1 MASLLEQQ
9 ATEPQEDVGQSTR
22 KQFEA
27 SNMFMSDA
35 GAAELFKDFGTYVDR
50 GVEGVERAITEI
62 GDFFKENIKPTD
74 FVPGAGTVDASKA
87 AGDRFAKGDY
97 LGAGMGVVEGVASTA
112 LDAVGSAGGAAG
124 MAGVGILR
132 GGARAVGRKIDD
144 VAEGLLAKPAPFKPK
159 VQELS
164 EQAKKDFTDLGE
176 AQRTLPEQQGQR
188 VRKLTHSPVGPVMEH
203 VGDLTHRMTERLKY
217 KGANDDMGLHYVRTK
232 IKTALNHLKANLDDG
247 NIPYKQNHTDALE
260 SGFEH
265 WKKNPGSKDIPDTVK
280 TFDEYKKFIQDEMS
294 VYADAHAEL
303 KVYNRPQYLAR
314 EAAVA
319 VGRND
324 PDKAIKYLEE
334 LQDLASRPND
344 YVFASKVHGPARS
357 KGMLSKQEST
367 PAKRKSQ
374 NVMAGTAGAAVVGG
388 GMLAKP
394 DSAEASTAASVP
406 KAPTKDFSALWGRL
420 YQGKSDPAKIK
431 DFQQDVKRLYG
442 KAPKEEVLVDMSN
455 KAAVAFAADV
465 DMDPSEFSELMYV
478 TALHESSGGRHKVQG
493 GAGRA
498 RGYWQVEPETAV
510 DLVKNSLALFGPQFT
525 KATGLSKKDLQGLGI
540 HQFKRILMD
549 PKVTAMFAAAKY
561 VAAIQNDRK

>member
-124 MAGVGILR
+124 MAGVGMLK
-132 GGARAVGRKIDD
+132 GGARAAQAGAMKLYGGIKNALKAEDFFSPKAIEDVISESKAWKGRSTLVYMSPDEFLSIAKKRNGNMDSDKIATVKKYAGEWNTTPSLKIEGDITSGTTAFGHEGRNRADYLKANGVDSMPVEIRHDVYRWGDEGANQPDLPSSIKIKSEDTDDAIEVGIQDWRGNRVKPQ
-144 VAEGLLAKPAPFKPK
+144 EGLLAK
-159 VQELS
+159 QEVTHTT
-164 EQAKKDFTDLGE
+164 AK
-176 AQRTLPEQQGQR
+176 
-188 VRKLTHSPVGPVMEH
+188 
-203 VGDLTHRMTERLKY
+203 
-217 KGANDDMGLHYVRTK
+217 
-232 IKTALNHLKANLDDG
+232 LD
-247 NIPYKQNHTDALE
+247 
-260 SGFEH
+260 
-265 WKKNPGSKDIPDTVK
+265 
-280 TFDEYKKFIQDEMS
+280 
-294 VYADAHAEL
+294 
-303 KVYNRPQYLAR
+303 
-314 EAAVA
+314 
-319 VGRND
+319 
-324 PDKAIKYLEE
+324 
-334 LQDLASRPND
+334 
-344 YVFASKVHGPARS
+344 
-357 KGMLSKQEST
+357 

-493 GAGRA
+493 GGGPA